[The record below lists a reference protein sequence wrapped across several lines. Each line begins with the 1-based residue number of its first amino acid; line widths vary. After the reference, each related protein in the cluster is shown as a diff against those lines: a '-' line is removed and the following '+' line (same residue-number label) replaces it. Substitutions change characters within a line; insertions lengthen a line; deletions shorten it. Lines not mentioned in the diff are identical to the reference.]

1 MAPRVWLVIAG
12 VVGLVLLLLNA
23 TRVSATPT
31 SDPQIGLNFIRFA
44 WVSRGRHAQPVLS
57 DAELLADLAA
67 LEVDAVRQ
75 LVRADLL
82 WREVE
87 PQDDAWDFSRADRIL
102 TSVPGT
108 PIVTLFS
115 MQYASPTPPWADA
128 DAFQATL
135 GPEAEDYLDTV
146 VRRYRD
152 HVRYWEIGNEMDHW
166 RVADPGAQ
174 VRSSAKAPPH
184 KPVGGFSPEAQGA
197 FLAEVAAF
205 IRARDPDA
213 VIVMPGMAGLSP
225 YVLHDWLP
233 GIIRGGGKDCFD
245 VVNYHYYGPWDR
257 GIQQRTRLAASL
269 KRLGLQGKPV
279 WLTETGSTASPGLRL
294 RTDYPNGP
302 PSQAADVFRRTLPAW
317 AAGDSLVLWH
327 AHISSPERPGNRWQL
342 YGLRRGDGT
351 MLPSWYSFKLLTK
364 EVTPFAAVTSMA
376 GMGREQHGYRVQ
388 RRDGGLRWVFWGRG
402 EVRPPS
408 GAGHYTSVAPSQGGH
423 QWTPVGG
430 SLRLSAEPI
439 LVR

>member
-1 MAPRVWLVIAG
+1 MQFKILGRTGISVSALCAG
-12 VVGLVLLLLNA
+12 TLAFGGDADEAESLTMYGAYRDAGINFFDSADIYAGGRSEAVLGGLVAHERDELIIA
-23 TRVSATPT
+23 SKCGFPT
-31 SDPQIGLNFIRFA
+31 G
-44 WVSRGRHAQPVLS
+44 G
-57 DAELLADLAA
+57 DA
-67 LEVDAVRQ
+67 
-75 LVRADLL
+75 
-82 WREVE
+82 
-87 PQDDAWDFSRADRIL
+87 S
-102 TSVPGT
+102 
-108 PIVTLFS
+108 
-115 MQYASPTPPWADA
+115 
-128 DAFQATL
+128 
-135 GPEAEDYLDTV
+135 
-146 VRRYRD
+146 
-152 HVRYWEIGNEMDHW
+152 
-166 RVADPGAQ
+166 
-174 VRSSAKAPPH
+174 
-184 KPVGGFSPEAQGA
+184 AQGSGRQH
-197 FLAEVAAF
+197 L
-205 IRARDPDA
+205 
-213 VIVMPGMAGLSP
+213 
-225 YVLHDWLP
+225 
-233 GIIRGGGKDCFD
+233 
-245 VVNYHYYGPWDR
+245 
-257 GIQQRTRLAASL
+257 TRQVEASL